1 MKKLLLIL
9 GLVIILTGCTTSDA
23 VKFKEHYESFNGVS
37 TGYKDSD
44 GNEIYHR
51 TITIPKDNPIDIVSE
66 DDIVNMVNNKE
77 TFIVYFGFATCPWC
91 RTIAPYMIDNAKK
104 LGISK
109 IYYVNVRPDDT
120 AESEIRDVF
129 TKDDN
134 GNIVLSHNGTDGY
147 HTLLDKFSNV
157 LTEWNLHGLSVAGTS
172 YAGTLRIGAPQI
184 ISVKNGVAT
193 DSISGISSLQTD
205 GYMDL
210 NEDIIN
216 DMNDIFTNFF
226 NKYLKVSNA
235 CTDTAC

>member
-1 MKKLLLIL
+1 MIMRCNMKKLLLIL

-91 RTIAPYMIDNAKK
+91 RTIAPYMIDIANKMN
-104 LGISK
+104 IDK

-120 AESEIRDVF
+120 SSSEIRDIF
-129 TKDDN
+129 TKDEN
-134 GNIVLSHNGTDGY
+134 GELTLSHNGTDGY
-147 HTLLDKFSNV
+147 HKLLDQFSNV
-157 LTEWNLHGLSVAGTS
+157 LTEWSLHGLSVSGTK

-184 ISVKNGVAT
+184 ILVKNGKAIDT
-193 DSISGISSLQTD
+193 TSGISDNQTD
-205 GYMDL
+205 GYMEL
-210 NEDIIN
+210 NDEIVN
-216 DMNDIFTNFF
+216 DMT
-226 NKYLKVSNA
+226 
-235 CTDTAC
+235 